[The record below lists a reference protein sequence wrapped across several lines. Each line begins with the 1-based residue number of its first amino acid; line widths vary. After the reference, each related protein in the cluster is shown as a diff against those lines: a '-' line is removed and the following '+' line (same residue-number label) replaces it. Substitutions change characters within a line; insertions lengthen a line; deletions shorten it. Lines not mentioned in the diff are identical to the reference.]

1 MCREFLRIGNF
12 TVYSYG
18 VLLLVGFLVALW
30 IASRRAE
37 RYGISKEKI
46 TGLAIWMLLA
56 GIVGARLLFVAQD
69 WPSYANDFG
78 RIANLREG
86 GMTSFGGLLGGFIVL
101 LIWCRVTRTKFVTV
115 MDAIMP
121 AVLIG
126 IGFGRIG
133 CFLNGCCYGSECDLP
148 WAVKVHAEDGRTY
161 LGHPAQL
168 YKTLMVWTAA
178 ALLIV
183 WDRRSIKRG
192 GLKPGQIGSAGFVL
206 FGIARFVYEMFRIG
220 VSSQPIQGI
229 GMTEAQV
236 LSLAITLV
244 ALVWFI
250 IASTR
255 KTSTGSA
262 AA

>member
-148 WAVKVHAEDGRTY
+148 WAVTVHAEDGRTH

-192 GLKPGQIGSAGFVL
+192 GLKPGQIGAAGFVL